1 MRTTLDIDDRL
12 LIRAKTAAVRR
23 RTRLTRLSEEGLRHC
38 LKKPATRPFGPFKPL
53 PVFKGGSGFRP
64 GIDPLSN
71 RSIYE
76 AADDDV
82 A

>member
-1 MRTTLDIDDRL
+1 MRTTLDLDDRL
-12 LIRAKTAAVRR
+12 LIRAKTVAASRG
-23 RTRLTRLSEEGLRHC
+23 TSLTRLIEEGLRHC
-38 LKKPATRPFGPFKPL
+38 LKKPATRSSGPFKPL